1 MEQSGEY
8 RIAASRE
15 DVWAALNDP
24 DVLGA
29 CIDGCESITRSDE
42 QHFDVAVKAKIGPVS
57 ATFQAQLELTDLNP
71 PISYVINGN
80 AKGGAAGF
88 AKGSANVSL
97 TEEGDVTLLRYGV
110 KANVGGKLAQ
120 IGSRLIDGTAKKY
133 ATEFFETFTEIAA
146 ARASTGTATGSET
159 AASSNETPIAET
171 APATSIPSSTETT
184 ETKETKPMANNPM
197 QEEMDRLGIPAENV
211 YTSIHWTVWLNI
223 AAAVA
228 TTVLLFVGLGA

>member
-29 CIDGCESITRSDE
+29 CIDGCQTITRSDE

-57 ATFQAQLELTDLNP
+57 ATFQAQLELTELNP

-88 AKGSANVSL
+88 AKGVANVSL

-120 IGSRLIDGTAKKY
+120 VGSRLIDGAARKM
-133 ATEFFETFTEIAA
+133 ADDFFETFSKRLGPQVAA
-146 ARASTGTATGSET
+146 ADAAEQAGVSAQET
-159 AASSNETPIAET
+159 AALREYEKS
-171 APATSIPSSTETT
+171 
-184 ETKETKPMANNPM
+184 
-197 QEEMDRLGIPAENV
+197 GGGF
-211 YTSIHWTVWLNI
+211 VWLI
-223 AAAVA
+223 AFAVLVIA
-228 TTVLLFVGLGA
+228 MVLAF

>member
-15 DVWAALNDP
+15 DVWTALNDP

-29 CIDGCESITRSDE
+29 CIDGCQTITRSDE

-57 ATFQAQLELTDLNP
+57 ATFQAQLELTELNP

-88 AKGSANVSL
+88 AKGVANVSL

-120 IGSRLIDGTAKKY
+120 VGSRLIDGAARKM
-133 ATEFFETFTEIAA
+133 ADDFFETFSKRLGPQVAA
-146 ARASTGTATGSET
+146 ADAAEQAGVSAQET
-159 AASSNETPIAET
+159 AALREYEKSGGGFIWLIAF
-171 APATSIPSSTETT
+171 AV
-184 ETKETKPMANNPM
+184 
-197 QEEMDRLGIPAENV
+197 LV
-211 YTSIHWTVWLNI
+211 I
-223 AAAVA
+223 AM
-228 TTVLLFVGLGA
+228 VLAF

>member
-57 ATFQAQLELTDLNP
+57 ATFQARLELTDLNP

-120 IGSRLIDGTAKKY
+120 VGSRLIDGAARKM
-133 ATEFFETFTEIAA
+133 ADDFFETFSKRLGPQVAA
-146 ARASTGTATGSET
+146 ADAAEQAGASAQET
-159 AASSNETPIAET
+159 AALREYEKSGGGFIWLIAF
-171 APATSIPSSTETT
+171 AV
-184 ETKETKPMANNPM
+184 
-197 QEEMDRLGIPAENV
+197 LV
-211 YTSIHWTVWLNI
+211 I
-223 AAAVA
+223 AM
-228 TTVLLFVGLGA
+228 VLAF

>member
-15 DVWAALNDP
+15 DVWTALNDP

-29 CIDGCESITRSDE
+29 CIDGCQTITRSDE

-57 ATFQAQLELTDLNP
+57 ATFQAQLELTELNP

-88 AKGSANVSL
+88 AKGVANVSL
-97 TEEGDVTLLRYGV
+97 TEEGDVTVLRYGV

-120 IGSRLIDGTAKKY
+120 VGSRLIDGAARKM
-133 ATEFFETFTEIAA
+133 ADDFFETFSKRLGPQVAA
-146 ARASTGTATGSET
+146 ADAAEQAGVSAQET
-159 AASSNETPIAET
+159 AALREYEKSGGGFIWLIAF
-171 APATSIPSSTETT
+171 AV
-184 ETKETKPMANNPM
+184 
-197 QEEMDRLGIPAENV
+197 LV
-211 YTSIHWTVWLNI
+211 I
-223 AAAVA
+223 AM
-228 TTVLLFVGLGA
+228 VLAF

>member
-29 CIDGCESITRSDE
+29 CIDGCQTITRSDE

-57 ATFQAQLELTDLNP
+57 ATFQAQLELTELNP

-88 AKGSANVSL
+88 AKGVANVSL

-120 IGSRLIDGTAKKY
+120 VGSRLIDGAARKM
-133 ATEFFETFTEIAA
+133 ADDFFETFSKRLGPQVAA
-146 ARASTGTATGSET
+146 ADAAEQAGVSAQET
-159 AASSNETPIAET
+159 AALREYEKSGGGFIWLIAF
-171 APATSIPSSTETT
+171 
-184 ETKETKPMANNPM
+184 
-197 QEEMDRLGIPAENV
+197 
-211 YTSIHWTVWLNI
+211 
-223 AAAVA
+223 AVL
-228 TTVLLFVGLGA
+228 VLAMVLAF